1 MRIGCYWWKLWLN
14 IKELPYTYLGLPL
27 AVHRS
32 PKESLQLLVV
42 VNDGIDSS
50 STVHKQQAT
59 PHLLALTVAF
69 FMKPKAV
76 FPSNCRPI

>member
-1 MRIGCYWWKLWLN
+1 MALRVDA
-14 IKELPYTYLGLPL
+14 YTCVAIACL
-27 AVHRS
+27 
-32 PKESLQLLVV
+32 LLVD
-42 VNDGIDSS
+42 DGTDRS
-50 STVHKQQAT
+50 STVVHKQQAT